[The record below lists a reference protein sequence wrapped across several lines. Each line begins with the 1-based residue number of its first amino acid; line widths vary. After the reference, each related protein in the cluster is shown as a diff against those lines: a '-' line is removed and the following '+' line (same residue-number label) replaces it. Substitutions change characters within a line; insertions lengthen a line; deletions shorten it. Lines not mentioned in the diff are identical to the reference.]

1 MKIFKYWLLIL
12 CLSLLLCALF
22 SCSPSESA
30 DEPTTQGKSYYEY
43 FDTVSAI
50 FSYRGDSAEEFSEH
64 CEAVSAL
71 LGDYHKLFD
80 IYYEYAGINNLKT
93 VNEHAGK
100 AAVKVDQRLID
111 FLLYAKEIHTL
122 TGGKTNVAM
131 GSVLKLWHDARENG
145 MDDPEN
151 ASLPSAALLTEAA
164 THTDIDKVIINQ
176 EEQTVFLADPQMR
189 LDVGAIGKGYAAER
203 AAELLIAR
211 GASSYVLNLG
221 GNIRAIGAKTSGD
234 GWITGITNPDKSA
247 TEEFACK
254 VVIRDISLVT
264 SGDYERYYT
273 VNGVRYHHIID
284 PATLMPTEYFTSVS
298 IICDSSADGD
308 MLSTALF
315 CMTYEQGLALI
326 ESLEGVEAMWL
337 TIDGTQY
344 YSSGFQAYQTE

>member
-1 MKIFKYWLLIL
+1 MKIFKYWSLIL

-30 DEPTTQGKSYYEY
+30 DEPKTQGKSYYEY

-151 ASLPSAALLTEAA
+151 ASLPSAAMLTEAA

-284 PATLMPTEYFTSVS
+284 PNTNAPAAYFSSVS
-298 IICDSSADGD
+298 VFTRDSALADA
-308 MLSTALF
+308 LSTALF
-315 CMTYEQGLALI
+315 CMSYEDGLALI
-326 ESLEGVEAMWL
+326 RSIGGVDVIWIAA
-337 TIDGTQY
+337 DGTVKM
-344 YSSGFQAYQTE
+344 TEGITLHKE